1 MRTEAVALRVVNYG
15 GDVPRDIINQHFK
28 KLKLS
33 GRVYYSTNIIFEESK
48 LREIKKLILFFE
60 ENNCRRYVVA
70 DYQIFEI

>member
-33 GRVYYSTNIIFEESK
+33 GRVYYSTGVI
-48 LREIKKLILFFE
+48 LRK
-60 ENNCRRYVVA
+60 
-70 DYQIFEI
+70 